1 MRSLHSDLR
10 CYGGERMGNS
20 NDAKRAAFMQRIKV
34 NAGSQQQ
41 DSAKRAQ
48 VSSNNAS
55 NSGNKGEA
63 PQRQRAVAQGRGNE
77 R

>member
-1 MRSLHSDLR
+1 MA
-10 CYGGERMGNS
+10 NS

-34 NAGSQQQ
+34 NQSSQQQ
-41 DSAKRAQ
+41 AAAKRAQ

-55 NSGNKGEA
+55 NSGNKGDA
-63 PQRQRAVAQGRGNE
+63 PQRQRSLEHGRGNE

>member
-1 MRSLHSDLR
+1 MA
-10 CYGGERMGNS
+10 NS

-34 NAGSQQQ
+34 NQSSQQQ
-41 DSAKRAQ
+41 AAAKRAQ

-55 NSGNKGEA
+55 NSDNKGEA
-63 PQRQRAVAQGRGNE
+63 PQRQRSLERGRGNE

>member
-1 MRSLHSDLR
+1 MA
-10 CYGGERMGNS
+10 NS

-34 NAGSQQQ
+34 NQSSQQQ
-41 DSAKRAQ
+41 AAAKRTQ

-55 NSGNKGEA
+55 NSGSKGEA
-63 PQRQRAVAQGRGNE
+63 PQRQRSLERGRGNE

>member
-1 MRSLHSDLR
+1 MA
-10 CYGGERMGNS
+10 NS
-20 NDAKRAAFMQRIKV
+20 NDAKRVAFMQRIKV
-34 NAGSQQQ
+34 NQSSQQQ
-41 DSAKRAQ
+41 AAAKRAQ

-63 PQRQRAVAQGRGNE
+63 PQRQRSLERGRGNE

>member
-1 MRSLHSDLR
+1 MA
-10 CYGGERMGNS
+10 NS

-34 NAGSQQQ
+34 NQSSQQQ
-41 DSAKRAQ
+41 VAAKRAH

-63 PQRQRAVAQGRGNE
+63 PQRQRSLERGRGNE

>member
-1 MRSLHSDLR
+1 MA
-10 CYGGERMGNS
+10 NS

-34 NAGSQQQ
+34 NQSSQQQ
-41 DSAKRAQ
+41 VAAKRAQ

-63 PQRQRAVAQGRGNE
+63 PQRQRSLERGRGNE

>member
-1 MRSLHSDLR
+1 MT
-10 CYGGERMGNS
+10 NS

-34 NAGSQQQ
+34 NQNSQQQ
-41 DSAKRAQ
+41 AAAKRAQ

-55 NSGNKGEA
+55 NSSNKGEA
-63 PQRQRAVAQGRGNE
+63 PQRQRSLERGRGNE

>member
-1 MRSLHSDLR
+1 MA
-10 CYGGERMGNS
+10 NS

-34 NAGSQQQ
+34 NQSSQQQ
-41 DSAKRAQ
+41 AAAKRAQ
-48 VSSNNAS
+48 VSNNNAS

-63 PQRQRAVAQGRGNE
+63 PQRQRSLERGRGNE

>member
-1 MRSLHSDLR
+1 MA
-10 CYGGERMGNS
+10 NS

-34 NAGSQQQ
+34 NQSSQQQ
-41 DSAKRAQ
+41 AAVKRAQ

-63 PQRQRAVAQGRGNE
+63 PQRQRSLERGRGNE

>member
-1 MRSLHSDLR
+1 MA
-10 CYGGERMGNS
+10 NS

-34 NAGSQQQ
+34 NQSSQQQ
-41 DSAKRAQ
+41 AAAKLAQ

-55 NSGNKGEA
+55 NSSNKGEA
-63 PQRQRAVAQGRGNE
+63 PQRQRSLERGRGNE

>member
-1 MRSLHSDLR
+1 MA
-10 CYGGERMGNS
+10 NS

-34 NAGSQQQ
+34 NQNSQQQ
-41 DSAKRAQ
+41 AAAKRAQ

-63 PQRQRAVAQGRGNE
+63 PQRQRSLERGRGNE

>member
-1 MRSLHSDLR
+1 MA
-10 CYGGERMGNS
+10 NS
-20 NDAKRAAFMQRIKV
+20 NNAKRAAFMKSIKV
-34 NAGSQQQ
+34 NTNSQQQ
-41 DSAKRAQ
+41 AAAKRAQ

-63 PQRQRAVAQGRGNE
+63 PQRQRSLGHGRGEE

>member
-1 MRSLHSDLR
+1 MA
-10 CYGGERMGNS
+10 NS

-34 NAGSQQQ
+34 NQSSQQKAA
-41 DSAKRAQ
+41 AKRAQ

-63 PQRQRAVAQGRGNE
+63 PQRQRSLERGRGNE

>member
-1 MRSLHSDLR
+1 MA
-10 CYGGERMGNS
+10 NS
-20 NDAKRAAFMQRIKV
+20 NNAKRAAFMKSIKV
-34 NAGSQQQ
+34 NTNSQQQ
-41 DSAKRAQ
+41 AAAKRAQ

-63 PQRQRAVAQGRGNE
+63 PQRQRSLEHGRGEE

>member
-1 MRSLHSDLR
+1 MA
-10 CYGGERMGNS
+10 NS

-34 NAGSQQQ
+34 NQSSQQQ
-41 DSAKRAQ
+41 TAAKRAQ

-55 NSGNKGEA
+55 NSSNKGEA
-63 PQRQRAVAQGRGNE
+63 PQRQRSLERGRGNE

>member
-1 MRSLHSDLR
+1 MA
-10 CYGGERMGNS
+10 NS

-34 NAGSQQQ
+34 NQSSQQRAA
-41 DSAKRAQ
+41 AKRAQ
-48 VSSNNAS
+48 VSSNNTS

-63 PQRQRAVAQGRGNE
+63 PQRQRSLERGRGNE

>member
-1 MRSLHSDLR
+1 MA
-10 CYGGERMGNS
+10 NS

-34 NAGSQQQ
+34 NQSSQQQ
-41 DSAKRAQ
+41 AAAKRAQ

-55 NSGNKGEA
+55 NSSNKGEA
-63 PQRQRAVAQGRGNE
+63 PQRSLERGRGNE

>member
-1 MRSLHSDLR
+1 MA
-10 CYGGERMGNS
+10 NS

-34 NAGSQQQ
+34 NQSSQQQ
-41 DSAKRAQ
+41 TAAKRAQ

-63 PQRQRAVAQGRGNE
+63 SQRQRSLERGRGNE